1 MLGISNNSLGNQIE
15 EKFDLPIF
23 DTLSTP
29 RTAIVLKRWMLGI
42 LFVFIL
48 ILFLPWQQ
56 NINGKGAVTA
66 LSPQDR
72 PQNIQNPIAGRIEK
86 WTIQEGQFVKAGDT
100 LLVISEI
107 KDEYFDPNLPV
118 RIREQIQAKNDAIGS
133 YQAKTD
139 ALRGQISA
147 LQTNLQYSLQK
158 ARNKIKQNTAKVTS
172 DSIDVVNEQLQVKI
186 SKDRYDRGQDQLKQ
200 GIISLAEWE
209 SRKLKLQETQA
220 KLISVEN
227 KLRISKQELIN
238 SQIELSSVEPDYRE
252 KISKAQ
258 SDLNSA
264 IASYADGQ
272 SELSKLVNKQASVDV
287 RRGLYIIKAP
297 QDGYVVKALKAG
309 IGETIKEGESICTLQ
324 PDNPQMAV
332 ELYVRAMDVPLI
344 QKGREVRIQ
353 FEGWPAIQFSGWPSV
368 SVGTFG
374 GTVKVI
380 DLIDSKNGE
389 YRVLVTP
396 QVGDEKWPEQLRM
409 GSGVYGWVMLDNVPI
424 WYELWRQLNA
434 FPPSLKNEPDKTDKK
449 EEKAK

>member
-1 MLGISNNSLGNQIE
+1 MLGISNNSLGNEIE

-297 QDGYVVKALKAG
+297 QDGYVVKALKEG

-434 FPPSLKNEPDKTDKK
+434 FPPSLKNEPEKTDKK

>member
-1 MLGISNNSLGNQIE
+1 MLGISNNSLGNEIE

-56 NINGKGAVTA
+56 NINGKGSVTA

-86 WTIQEGQFVKAGDT
+86 WAIQEGQFVKSGDT

-107 KDEYFDPNLPV
+107 KDDYFDPNLPL
-118 RIREQIQAKNDAIGS
+118 RLKEQIQAKNDAIGS

-139 ALRGQISA
+139 ALRGQIAA

-158 ARNKIKQNTAKVTS
+158 ARNKIRQNTAKVTS
-172 DSIDVVNEQLQVKI
+172 DSIDVVNEQLQTKI
-186 SKDRYDRGQDQLKQ
+186 AKDRYDRGQDQLKQ

-380 DLIDSKNGE
+380 DLIDSKNGD

-396 QVGDEKWPEQLRM
+396 QEGDEKWPVQLRM

-434 FPPSLKNEPDKTDKK
+434 FPPSLKAEPEKTDKK